1 VNVFENRA
9 LGRIFGSKK
18 QEITRELIKLHKEE
32 LHNFHPSPDI
42 LG

>member
-18 QEITRELIKLHKEE
+18 QELAAGWRNLPNEE